1 MEISLLSLVIS
12 TLTSLVVL
20 IIVYLAL
27 IGAQVRSAERTSPGA
42 GGQIILAERLK
53 PILGL
58 MPLPEALFRRWLSE
72 IGESRLAHSGIPWSV
87 RDYAAFRWLLLLG
100 SLAFGVVLGI
110 WRGWD
115 LVGWFLAIG
124 LVVGGYFAPQ
134 MWLDWRVERRQM
146 AIDNELPYFMD
157 RLTLGLEAGLGFETG
172 LRRIA
177 ERYPGLLGD
186 ELRRMVR
193 QLDRGHPRGQ
203 ALEELGVRNPS
214 HDLGAFVAAVRQTDR
229 LGTSLARIL
238 RVQTELLR
246 SRRRR
251 RAEEASRRLPILIV
265 FPLVFFFLPALLIVY
280 LAPPILHLFLGR

>member
-12 TLTSLVVL
+12 TLTGLVVL
-20 IIVYLAL
+20 IIIYLAL
-27 IGAQVRSAERTSPGA
+27 MGAQVRAAEGISPGA
-42 GGQIILAERLK
+42 GKQISLAERLTI
-53 PILGL
+53 ILGFV
-58 MPLPEALFRRWLSE
+58 PLPEAISRHWLSK
-72 IGESRLAHSGIPWSV
+72 IGESRLVHSGLLWSV
-87 RDYAAFRWLLLLG
+87 QDFAAFRWLLLLG
-100 SLAFGVVLGI
+100 SLAFGVLLGI
-110 WRGWD
+110 LQGWD
-115 LVGWFLAIG
+115 LVGWFLAIV
-124 LVVGGYFAPQ
+124 LVAGGYFAPQ
-134 MWLDWRVERRQM
+134 MWLDWRVERRKM
-146 AIDNELPYFMD
+146 GIDNALPYFMD
-157 RLTLGLEAGLGFETG
+157 RLTLGLEAGLGFETA
-172 LRRIA
+172 LRRVA

-203 ALEELGVRNPS
+203 ALEELGERNPS

-238 RVQTELLR
+238 RVQTILLR

>member
-1 MEISLLSLVIS
+1 MEILLLSLVIS
-12 TLTSLVVL
+12 TLTGLVMF
-20 IIVYLAL
+20 IIVY
-27 IGAQVRSAERTSPGA
+27 SASMGIQARVGSPSVSKQISLTER
-42 GGQIILAERLK
+42 IK
-53 PILGL
+53 PILEFV
-58 MPLPEALFRRWLSE
+58 PLPDVLIQHWLSKN
-72 IGESRLAHSGIPWSV
+72 GESRLAHSGMPWSV
-87 RDYAAFRWLLLLG
+87 RDFTAFRWLLLLG
-100 SLAFGVVLGI
+100 SIGFGVLLGI

-115 LVGWFLAIG
+115 LFGWFLAIVF
-124 LVVGGYFAPQ
+124 VVAGYYGPQ
-134 MWLDWRVERRQM
+134 IWLNWRVERRQM
-146 AIDNELPYFMD
+146 DIDNELPYFMD
-157 RLTLGLEAGLGFETG
+157 RLSLGMEAGLGFETA
-172 LRRIA
+172 LRRVA
-177 ERYPGLLGD
+177 EGYPGLLGD

-203 ALEELGVRNPS
+203 ALEELSERNPS
-214 HDLGAFVAAVRQTDR
+214 PDLGAFVAAVRQTDR

>member
-1 MEISLLSLVIS
+1 METSLLSLIIS
-12 TLTSLVVL
+12 TLTGLVVL
-20 IIVYLAL
+20 ILVYLAL
-27 IGAQVRSAERTSPGA
+27 MGAQVRAAEWTSPGA
-42 GGQIILAERLK
+42 GRQISLTDRLTR
-53 PILGL
+53 ILGFV
-58 MPLPEALFRRWLSE
+58 PLPEALSRRWLSE
-72 IGESRLAHSGIPWSV
+72 IGESRLVHSGIPWSV
-87 RDYAAFRWLLLLG
+87 RDFAASRWLLLLA
-100 SLAFGVVLGI
+100 SLAFGVLLGI

-115 LVGWFLAIG
+115 LVGWFLAIA

-146 AIDNELPYFMD
+146 DIDNELPYFMD
-157 RLTLGLEAGLGFETG
+157 RLTLGLEAGLGFETA

-177 ERYPGLLGD
+177 ERYPGLLGN

-203 ALEELGVRNPS
+203 ALEELGERNPS
-214 HDLGAFVAAVRQTDR
+214 NDLGAFIAAVKQTDR

-246 SRRRR
+246 SGRRR

>member
-1 MEISLLSLVIS
+1 M
-12 TLTSLVVL
+12 LTGVVAL
-20 IIVYLAL
+20 IIVYLVL
-27 IGAQVRSAERTSPGA
+27 KGMQVRAVEMTARGA
-42 GGQIILAERLK
+42 GKQISLAERLI
-53 PILGL
+53 PILGFV
-58 MPLPEALFRRWLSE
+58 PLPEALFKRWLSE
-72 IGESRLAHSGIPWSV
+72 IGESRLAHSRMPWSV
-87 RDYAAFRWLLLLG
+87 RDFAAFRWLLLLG
-100 SLAFGVVLGI
+100 SLVFGVMLGI

-124 LVVGGYFAPQ
+124 FVVGGYFAPQ

-146 AIDNELPYFMD
+146 DIDNELPYFMD
-157 RLTLGLEAGLGFETG
+157 RLTLGLEAGLGFETA
-172 LRRIA
+172 LRRVA
-177 ERYPGLLGD
+177 EGYPGLLGD

-203 ALEELGVRNPS
+203 ALEELGERNPS

>member
-1 MEISLLSLVIS
+1 MDILLLSLVIS
-12 TLTSLVVL
+12 TLAGLVVL
-20 IIVYLAL
+20 IVVFIAFMGV
-27 IGAQVRSAERTSPGA
+27 QVRVGSPGA
-42 GGQIILAERLK
+42 GKQISLADRIK
-53 PILGL
+53 PILGVV
-58 MPLPEALFRRWLSE
+58 PLPEALFRGWLSKN
-72 IGESRLAHSGIPWSV
+72 GESRLMHSGMPWSA
-87 RDYAAFRWLLLLG
+87 RDFAALRWLLLLG
-100 SLAFGVVLGI
+100 SIAFGVLLGI

-115 LVGWFLAIG
+115 LFGWFLAIAWMVAG
-124 LVVGGYFAPQ
+124 FYGPQ

-146 AIDNELPYFMD
+146 DIDNELPYFMD
-157 RLTLGLEAGLGFETG
+157 RLTLGMEAGLGFETA
-172 LRRIA
+172 LRRVA

-203 ALEELGVRNPS
+203 ALEELSERNPS
-214 HDLGAFVAAVRQTDR
+214 PDLGAFVAAVRQTDR

>member
-1 MEISLLSLVIS
+1 METSLLPLVIS
-12 TLTSLVVL
+12 TLTGLVAL
-20 IIVYLAL
+20 IIVYLVL
-27 IGAQVRSAERTSPGA
+27 KGAQVRAAEGKSPGK
-42 GGQIILAERLK
+42 QISLAERLI
-53 PILGL
+53 PILEFV
-58 MPLPEALFRRWLSE
+58 PLPEAFFRRWLSKM
-72 IGESRLAHSGIPWSV
+72 GESRLVHSGMPWSV
-87 RDYAAFRWLLLLG
+87 RDFAAFRWLLLLG
-100 SLAFGVVLGI
+100 SIAFGVLLGI

-115 LVGWFLAIG
+115 LVGLFLAIV
-124 LVVGGYFAPQ
+124 LMVGGYYGPQ
-134 MWLDWRVERRQM
+134 MWLDWRVERRLM
-146 AIDNELPYFMD
+146 DIDNELPYFMD
-157 RLTLGLEAGLGFETG
+157 RLTLGMEAGLGFETA
-172 LRRIA
+172 LRRVA

-203 ALEELGVRNPS
+203 ALEELGERNPS
-214 HDLGAFVAAVRQTDR
+214 PDLGAFVAAVRQTDR

-238 RVQTELLR
+238 RVQTVLLR

>member
-1 MEISLLSLVIS
+1 MEMSFLSLVIS
-12 TLTSLVVL
+12 TLTGLVVL
-20 IIVYLAL
+20 IIVYTAL
-27 IGAQVRSAERTSPGA
+27 MGVQVRAGSPSVSK
-42 GGQIILAERLK
+42 QISLAERIK
-53 PILGL
+53 PMLEFV
-58 MPLPEALFRRWLSE
+58 PLPEALSRHWLSK
-72 IGESRLAHSGIPWSV
+72 IGEARLAHSGMPWSV
-87 RDYAAFRWLLLLG
+87 RDFAAFRWLLLLG
-100 SLAFGVVLGI
+100 SIAFGVLLGI

-115 LVGWFLAIG
+115 LFGWFLAIV
-124 LVVGGYFAPQ
+124 LMVAGYYGPQ

-146 AIDNELPYFMD
+146 DIDNELPYFMD
-157 RLTLGLEAGLGFETG
+157 RLSLGMEAGLGFETA

-203 ALEELGVRNPS
+203 ALEELSERNPS
-214 HDLGAFVAAVRQTDR
+214 PDLGAFVAAVRQTDR

>member
-1 MEISLLSLVIS
+1 
-12 TLTSLVVL
+12 
-20 IIVYLAL
+20 
-27 IGAQVRSAERTSPGA
+27 
-42 GGQIILAERLK
+42 
-53 PILGL
+53 
-58 MPLPEALFRRWLSE
+58 
-72 IGESRLAHSGIPWSV
+72 
-87 RDYAAFRWLLLLG
+87 
-100 SLAFGVVLGI
+100 
-110 WRGWD
+110 
-115 LVGWFLAIG
+115 
-124 LVVGGYFAPQ
+124 

-146 AIDNELPYFMD
+146 DIDNELPYFMD
-157 RLTLGLEAGLGFETG
+157 RLSLGMEAGLGFETA
-172 LRRIA
+172 LRRVA
-177 ERYPGLLGD
+177 EGYPGLLGD

-203 ALEELGVRNPS
+203 ALEELSERNPS
-214 HDLGAFVAAVRQTDR
+214 PDLGAFVAAVRQTDR